1 MRAHSSI
8 SSHSPSSFI
17 FILPILLVLSV
28 PLLLLILLV
37 WLHVLLLL
45 HVVLSFS
52 SCSQAVPLTELA
64 FPSLSAFHLYFGDAG
79 FEPRLET
86 GSLTVRASWFSSL
99 TVRASWFSSLPPYTF
114 RTTSLDQVTN
124 ASFHIPSKSL
134 PINHTSIRRKIF
146 RDIKTVNTLTATP

>member
-99 TVRASWFSSLPPYTF
+99 PPYTF

>member
-99 TVRASWFSSLPPYTF
+99 PPYTF
-114 RTTSLDQVTN
+114 RTTSLGQVTN